1 MTLFHFLTG
10 PKWTQMR
17 PEESR
22 ELTARLEKA
31 ALLLL
36 KLDIYRK
43 PDDLA
48 RRFGLPLPVV
58 RYWWRN
64 VEDQTKEAIPDR
76 DLTPK
81 QAKMIRKASQVLD
94 SWEKVKRYRP
104 ECGAK
109 LSNGKRCK
117 MSVVIRQPEGWD
129 MGALADRC
137 RMHGGASRRVRK
149 KKVDKD
155 DE

>member
-1 MTLFHFLTG
+1 
-10 PKWTQMR
+10 MR

-31 ALLLL
+31 ALYLL

-48 RRFGLPLPVV
+48 RRFGFPLPVV

-64 VEDQTKEAIPDR
+64 VEDQTKESIPNR

-81 QAKMIRKASQVLD
+81 QAKTIRKATQTLEN
-94 SWEKVKRYRP
+94 WEKVKRYRP

-109 LSNGKRCK
+109 LSNGRKCK
-117 MSVVIRQPEGWD
+117 HSVVIRQPEGWD

-149 KKVDKD
+149 KKEPE

>member
-1 MTLFHFLTG
+1 
-10 PKWTQMR
+10 MR

-31 ALLLL
+31 AIMLL

-48 RRFGLPLPVV
+48 RRFGLPVPVV

-64 VEDQTKEAIPDR
+64 VEDQTKEPIADR
-76 DLTPK
+76 DLSPK

-149 KKVDKD
+149 KKDKTE

>member
-1 MTLFHFLTG
+1 
-10 PKWTQMR
+10 MR
-17 PEESR
+17 AQESR

-31 ALLLL
+31 AIYLL

-48 RRFGLPLPVV
+48 RRFDLPLPVV
-58 RYWWRN
+58 RFWWRN
-64 VEDQTKEAIPDR
+64 IEDKKKKAIADR

-81 QAKMIRKASQVLD
+81 QAKMIRRATQVLEG
-94 SWEKVKRYRP
+94 WEKIKRHRP
-104 ECGAK
+104 ECGAQ
-109 LSNGKRCK
+109 LANGRRCK
-117 MSVVIRQPEGWD
+117 HSVVIRQPEGWD

-137 RMHGGASRRVRK
+137 RMHGGMSRRIRK
-149 KKVDKD
+149 KKEPD

>member
-1 MTLFHFLTG
+1 
-10 PKWTQMR
+10 MR

-31 ALLLL
+31 ALFLL
-36 KLDIYRK
+36 KLDVFRK

-48 RRFGLPLPVV
+48 RRFGLPVPVV

-64 VEDQTKEAIPDR
+64 VEDQTKKPIPDR
-76 DLTPK
+76 ELTLK
-81 QAKMIRKASQVLD
+81 QSKMIRKANQVLE

-109 LSNGKRCK
+109 LANGRLCK
-117 MSVVIRQPEGWD
+117 HSVVIRQPEGWD

-149 KKVDKD
+149 KKADSE